1 MTNRIT
7 KKDLHKRIER
17 LNGLFGYES
26 DALPHCFRLDCAYGG
41 YRVARLCANGSGE
54 SDVSPRGTARETYWH
69 IHMLIAGAEMAL
81 RKHQS
86 DFD

>member
-17 LNGLFGYES
+17 LNDLFGYES
-26 DALPHCFRLDCAYGG
+26 DELPHSFRLDCAYGG
-41 YRVARLCANGSGE
+41 YRVARLSANGSGW
-54 SDVSPRGTARETYWH
+54 SDISPRGTARETYWY
-69 IHMLIAGAEMAL
+69 IDAMLTSADLMQ

>member
-7 KKDLHKRIER
+7 KKDLYKRIER
-17 LNGLFGYES
+17 LNEVFGYKS
-26 DALPHCFRLDCAYGG
+26 DQLPHSFRLDCAYGG
-41 YRVARLCANGSGE
+41 YRVARLSANGCGW
-54 SDVSPRGTARETYWH
+54 SDISPRGTARETYYY
-69 IHMLIAGAEMAL
+69 IDAMLTSADLML